1 MINLAAEFIRMSS
14 KANLPKGTRDF
25 SPIEM
30 VRRNYI
36 FDTIKKIFKK
46 YGFQQIETPA
56 MENLSTL
63 VGSGGEE
70 SDKLIFKILNSGDYL
85 LRNRELILQNRGYA
99 YVNLHIYS
107 SLKILFDEFIK
118 LDTDNL
124 SEDNFKKSIRS
135 NIVDEQLGFHMY
147 QDNANL
153 LKLTSEFYE
162 DHISYFRNIFDHLK
176 VQVDANSHSPSSS
189 TFYFEQFYRAH
200 FLQNELYKSLL
211 NIIITEIDKNQ
222 EDNLW
227 LKPSDLTPNIAEKAL
242 HYDLTVPFARYVVQ
256 NQNDI
261 TFPFRRFQIQP
272 VWRADRPQKGRYREF
287 YQCDADIIGS
297 DSLLNEVDLIKIID
311 DVFTEL
317 FQGKLKYT
325 ISINNRKILQGIVE
339 SVGETDKFE
348 QIVVAIDKFDKIS
361 YEGVSNEL
369 INCDI
374 PKLSVEQ
381 ILDVVFSV
389 DWRREISKEIKEA
402 DAHGC
407 LQQLANLPESI
418 GNTINGRTGIEE
430 LEFVFEKLK
439 ELGIKTANIKFDATL
454 ARGLGYYTGTIIEV
468 KVDNFPS
475 ICGGG
480 RYDDLTGKFGL
491 KDVSGVGISFG
502 ADRIYDVLLDNKLY
516 PEFKGDSTQVL
527 FTNQSAADEEKFL
540 PMLFELRDKGINAE
554 LYTEQ
559 AKWQKQ
565 LIFAEKKRIK
575 FIVSTN
581 ENGDLFV
588 KEMDGTEK
596 KPFSS
601 IDELITIIRK

>member
-1 MINLAAEFIRMSS
+1 MSNKPS
-14 KANLPKGTRDF
+14 IPKGTRDF

-36 FDTIKKIFKK
+36 FDMIKKSFKK

-63 VGSGGEE
+63 VGTGGDE

-85 LRNRELILQNRGYA
+85 AKIDKETLSSQN
-99 YVNLHIYS
+99 S
-107 SLKILFDEFIK
+107 SLI
-118 LDTDNL
+118 T
-124 SEDNFKKSIRS
+124 
-135 NIVDEQLGFHMY
+135 H
-147 QDNANL
+147 
-153 LKLTSEFYE
+153 
-162 DHISYFRNIFDHLK
+162 HIS
-176 VQVDANSHSPSSS
+176 
-189 TFYFEQFYRAH
+189 
-200 FLQNELYKSLL
+200 
-211 NIIITEIDKNQ
+211 
-222 EDNLW
+222 
-227 LKPSDLTPNIAEKAL
+227 EKAL

-297 DSLLNEVDLIKIID
+297 DSLLNEVDLIKMID

-317 FQGKLKYT
+317 FSKNGELKLPYT

-339 SVGETDKFE
+339 SIGEQDKFE
-348 QIVVAIDKFDKIS
+348 QIVVAIDKIDKVGYQGVVDELVRLNIVEDS
-361 YEGVSNEL
+361 AETLLRLCRAERLVRGLDSITKQDSQTAIDDLVFIKSQIGSTDKGKEGIDEL
-369 INCDI
+369 LFI
-374 PKLSVEQ
+374 
-381 ILDVVFSV
+381 
-389 DWRREISKEIKEA
+389 
-402 DAHGC
+402 
-407 LQQLANLPESI
+407 
-418 GNTINGRTGIEE
+418 
-430 LEFVFEKLK
+430 FEKLK
-439 ELGIKTANIKFDATL
+439 QLELTTASIKFDPTL

-475 ICGGG
+475 ITGGG

-491 KDVSGVGISFG
+491 KNVSGVGISFG
-502 ADRIYDVLLDNKLY
+502 ADRIYDVLLDNNLY

-527 FTNQSAADEEKFL
+527 FTRQSEEDETRFL

-565 LIFAEKKRIK
+565 MIFAEKKGIK
-575 FIVSTN
+575 FIVSAN
-581 ENGDLFV
+581 EKGEAFV
-588 KEMDGTEK
+588 KDMDGGEK
-596 KPFSS
+596 KPFLSVE
-601 IDELITIIRK
+601 ELIAIIKK